1 MCKPKIP
8 TIRAEVAA
16 WMRMNRARYM
26 EFGTGKP
33 EYRQLAEG
41 AATVFGPRWL
51 DDPQHW
57 IWEEAIL
64 AFEGLP
70 E

>member
-1 MCKPKIP
+1 
-8 TIRAEVAA
+8 
-16 WMRMNRARYM
+16 MRMNRARYM

-57 IWEEAIL
+57 IWEEAEM